1 MSSSTN
7 RHQEVAVLDVDK
19 DSQLVLLLTV
29 LPRETRVGIERLKG
43 DSFLSDAEGKEDTGH
58 WGNVQGMTSI
68 SYDVLREGGERERGG
83 GGVGVGGGGDKER
96 ERGR

>member
-1 MSSSTN
+1 M
-7 RHQEVAVLDVDK
+7 AVLDVDK

-43 DSFLSDAEGKEDTGH
+43 NSFLSDTEGKEDTRH

-68 SYDVLREGGERERGG
+68 SYDILGEGGERERQREGG
-83 GGVGVGGGGDKER
+83 GWGGGDKER
-96 ERGR
+96 ARGR

>member
-1 MSSSTN
+1 M
-7 RHQEVAVLDVDK
+7 AVLNVDE

-43 DSFLSDAEGKEDTGH
+43 DSFLSDTEGKEDTGH

-68 SYDVLREGGERERGG
+68 SYDILRKRGRGEREI
-83 GGVGVGGGGDKER
+83 KR
-96 ERGR
+96 EQEGYN